1 MPKLGVFSGAEVCRL
16 LVEHGFE
23 QVRQRGSHAVMQR
36 RLNNTTITIPIP
48 LHRELCTGTLRAIIR
63 QSGLAREIF
72 ER

>member
-16 LVEHGFE
+16 LAGHGFE

-36 RLNNTTITIPIP
+36 RLNTTTITIPVP